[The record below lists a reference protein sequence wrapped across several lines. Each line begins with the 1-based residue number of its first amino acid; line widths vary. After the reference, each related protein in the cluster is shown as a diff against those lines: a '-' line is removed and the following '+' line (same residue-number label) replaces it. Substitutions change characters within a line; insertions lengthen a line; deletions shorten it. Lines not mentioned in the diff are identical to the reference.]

1 MTEQVRNILFK
12 RIHAKKLLGILALP
26 ILVINLAIL
35 VVPNHLA
42 MYIMLIPFLIIFGM
56 TVSFLLLHRQQDITY
71 RDYIVYLE
79 KTTIYMKDM
88 VMFSILKI
96 KSFMYI
102 IAKYMIIGYI
112 LFYIL
117 EFSITHDY
125 LTNKDVIKW
134 IAVSQIVFN
143 SVSIILCMFLLFAF
157 LYGCLKFIQ
166 IDSYKSLLL
175 EVLNDLKNL
184 GVQIKY
190 THHQGR
196 CYLDVDYMLNQLLEM
211 GALNNVDDVKNVYLK
226 LKTNY
231 KLFNQMEIRPF
242 QNQTFLEKILCQV
255 IRNKVH

>member
-1 MTEQVRNILFK
+1 MEENLRNLFLQ
-12 RIHAKKLLGILALP
+12 RVHSKKLLGILTLP

-96 KSFMYI
+96 KPFMYI
-102 IAKYMIIGYI
+102 VKYTIVGYV

-117 EFSITHDY
+117 ELAIINDY
-125 LTNKDVIKW
+125 LTNRDVIKW
-134 IAVSQIVFN
+134 IVVSRSVFN
-143 SVSIILCMFLLFAF
+143 SVSIILWIFLLFAF
-157 LYGCLKFIQ
+157 LYGCLRFIQ
-166 IDSYKSLLL
+166 LNSYKPFLL
-175 EVLNDLKNL
+175 EVLDDLKNL
-184 GVQIKY
+184 GIQIKY

-196 CYLDVDYMLNQLLEM
+196 CYFDVDYMLNQLLEM